1 MRYRKA
7 LVTGGAGFIG
17 SHMVERLLGEG
28 VEVSSVDNLSTGR
41 GANMLSGG
49 VYHDMDLRSDGL
61 AALIVAERPEVVFHM
76 AAQSS
81 VARSMRDPGDDAAV
95 NVGGSINL
103 LEACR
108 LAGVDWLVYSS
119 TGGALY
125 GEPERLPCDEGH
137 PVRPLSPYGA
147 SKYAFETYLDC
158 YRQVY
163 GFRSSVLRY
172 GNVYGPR
179 QDPHGEAGVVAIF
192 TLKLLA
198 GERPVIYGDGLQ
210 DRDFVYVSDVID
222 ANIAVVER
230 EVEDTF
236 NIGAGA
242 PTNVNAIYERLAH
255 LTGFDGPAT
264 YEAARPGDV
273 YKIYLDAS
281 KARRVLG
288 WSAKMDL
295 GEGLRRV
302 VEHART
308 EAAAGA

>member
-28 VEVSSVDNLSTGR
+28 VDVSSVDNLSTGR
-41 GANMLSGG
+41 RANMLSGA
-49 VYHDMDLRSDGL
+49 VYHDMELRSDGL
-61 AALIVAERPEVVFHM
+61 AALIAAERPEVVFHM

-108 LAGVDWLVYSS
+108 LGGVDWLAYSS

-125 GEPERLPCDEGH
+125 GEPERLPCGEDH

-147 SKYAFETYLDC
+147 SKYAVETYLDC

-163 GFRSSVLRY
+163 GFKSSVLRY

-198 GERPVIYGDGLQ
+198 GERPVIFGDGLQ
-210 DRDFVYVSDVID
+210 ERDFVYVSDVID
-222 ANIAVVER
+222 ANFAAVEG
-230 EVEDTF
+230 EAQDTF

-242 PTNVNAIYERLAH
+242 PTNVNAIYERLAR
-255 LTGFDGPAT
+255 LTGFGGPAN
-264 YEAARPGDV
+264 YETARPGDV

-281 KARRVLG
+281 KAWRVLG
-288 WSAKMDL
+288 WSAKTDL
-295 GEGLRRV
+295 DEGLRRV
-302 VEHART
+302 VEHARA